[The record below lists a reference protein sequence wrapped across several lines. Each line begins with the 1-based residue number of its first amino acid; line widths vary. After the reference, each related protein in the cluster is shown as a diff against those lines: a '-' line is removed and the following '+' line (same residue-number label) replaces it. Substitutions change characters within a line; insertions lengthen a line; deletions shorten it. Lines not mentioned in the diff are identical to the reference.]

1 MPLPLAR
8 TGSTVGAQ
16 AESMTS
22 AAMAAIIRRRNRRE
36 IVTEPF
42 EVITVDTDRVACDGG
57 GGALGHPK
65 VYLNLG
71 KEGRIECPYC
81 SRLYVLR
88 KGAQGGT
95 GAGAHAH

>member
-1 MPLPLAR
+1 
-8 TGSTVGAQ
+8 
-16 AESMTS
+16 MT
-22 AAMAAIIRRRNRRE
+22 AAAKAAIIRLRNRSG

-71 KEGRIECPYC
+71 TEGHVECPYC
-81 SRLYVLR
+81 SRLYKLR
-88 KGAQGGT
+88 E
-95 GAGAHAH
+95 GAHVGAHH

>member
-1 MPLPLAR
+1 
-8 TGSTVGAQ
+8 
-16 AESMTS
+16 MTAK
-22 AAMAAIIRRRNRRE
+22 AAAAIMRRRERSG

-42 EVITVDTDRVACDGG
+42 EIITVDTDRVACDGG

-71 KEGRIECPYC
+71 EEGRVECPYC

-88 KGAQGGT
+88 EGVRAGT
-95 GAGAHAH
+95 HAH